1 MLPHHDDVVVVLH
14 LSGDVEFTFEAAS
27 FSFEAFQPLID
38 SFDLLLLFIQFLLL
52 ALLSLQLCRV
62 QINRVYALWV
72 DSIEEFETVD
82 LSTVGLHVLSQLV
95 VKSAGEQQGRAIC
108 SSVLLE
114 SACDFDV
121 GREVGCVDLEVG
133 PDCAF
138 ERPAQV

>member
-38 SFDLLLLFIQFLLL
+38 PLDLLLFFIQFLLL

-62 QINRVYALWV
+62 QVDGINALRI

-82 LSTVGLHVLSQLV
+82 LSAVGLHVLGQLV
-95 VKSAGEQQGRAIC
+95 V
-108 SSVLLE
+108 E
-114 SACDFDV
+114 SAC
-121 GREVGCVDLEVG
+121 E
-133 PDCAF
+133 
-138 ERPAQV
+138 Q